1 MLTLS
6 GGFLI
11 PTKKPLGG
19 EKVSEKAIAAKQEVV
34 NEIKEKIENSKSVT
48 LVGFDRMDVQEIT
61 DLRTKFREGNSE
73 YKVYKNTMMRFAFE
87 ELGYSDLTGELK
99 GANALIF
106 SNEDSVSGPKVA
118 VDYRKESD
126 EAKEK
131 LLIKAGL
138 VDGLIQTSEQMTSI
152 ASLPSKDVLYSMLA
166 NVLLSPISTLAG
178 DLNNTVAKIALALD
192 AVRVK
197 TEENGEVA
205 EEVSEP
211 TTEVE
216 ETEATAEAVEAEN
229 TEENAESDAE

>member
-1 MLTLS
+1 M
-6 GGFLI
+6 
-11 PTKKPLGG
+11 
-19 EKVSEKAIAAKQEVV
+19 SEKAIAAKQEVV

-87 ELGYSDLTGELK
+87 ELGYGDLTSELK

-106 SNEDSVSGPKVA
+106 SNEDSVTGPKVA
-118 VDYRKESD
+118 VDYRKEGD
-126 EAKEK
+126 EEKEK

-138 VDGLIQTSEQMTSI
+138 VEGAIQTGEQMITI

-197 TEENGEVA
+197 REENGEVV
-205 EEVSEP
+205 EEPS
-211 TTEVE
+211 TEVE
-216 ETEATAEAVEAEN
+216 ETTEATAEPAEAES